1 MQTLYVLLNDM
12 RKRVKRSIARAL
24 VLLIC
29 VLISP
34 LLTACGTLQNIH
46 VEHTVHTAAPENAC
60 AKAYRLAQKRQREIK
75 KNQNNTSTKDL
86 ETTAKYWKTV
96 AQQCPGRLS
105 ESIVYSTQAQWEMLS
120 KKNSDENSNNVSN
133 KSENGNGT
141 ETETGNENGNGNEI
155 SENTKTTTAQQ
166 MEHDSYANLIEV
178 INHYKNFKWT
188 HQPLAQAA
196 EAEDKLAFILQT
208 LAARK
213 DQNIALEYSDMASTN
228 AQTLMRAAGEGT
240 DLRKKVYDIPQEA
253 LESGKTHDSAS
264 GKDLPIAAIAYMD
277 CAREEL
283 DAFNQVIVIEEN
295 KTKSAAKSN
304 NNEAGYEYSA
314 VQANNVFKDAIIKLI
329 TSRLLRAYAF
339 GYPTDSNLILK

>member
-12 RKRVKRSIARAL
+12 RKQVKRSIARAL

-60 AKAYRLAQKRQREIK
+60 AKAYRLAQKKQREIK
-75 KNQNNTSTKDL
+75 KNQNNTSIKNF
-86 ETTAKYWKTV
+86 ETAAKYWKTV

-105 ESIVYSTQAQWEMLS
+105 ESIIYSTQAQWEMLS
-120 KKNSDENSNNVSN
+120 KKNSNENSNNVSN
-133 KSENGNGT
+133 KS
-141 ETETGNENGNGNEI
+141 GNES

-213 DQNIALEYSDMASTN
+213 EQNITLEYSDMASTN
-228 AQTLMRAAGEGT
+228 AQTLMRVAGEGT
-240 DLRKKVYDIPQEA
+240 DLRKKVYNIPQEA
-253 LESGKTHDSAS
+253 LESGKTHDSTS
-264 GKDLPIAAIAYMD
+264 GKDLPITAIAYMD

-283 DAFNQVIVIEEN
+283 AAFNQIITITSKNNNASEN
-295 KTKSAAKSN
+295 NVTAKSDDN
-304 NNEAGYEYSA
+304 DSVMRAQQTLKNAI
-314 VQANNVFKDAIIKLI
+314 VQLI
-329 TSRLLRAYAF
+329 TSRLLRAYEL
-339 GYPTDSNLILK
+339 GYPTDTKLILK

>member
-1 MQTLYVLLNDM
+1 M
-12 RKRVKRSIARAL
+12 RKQVKRSIARAL

-60 AKAYRLAQKRQREIK
+60 AKAYRLAQKKQREIK
-75 KNQNNTSTKDL
+75 KNQNNTSIKNFGTA
-86 ETTAKYWKTV
+86 AKYWKTV

-105 ESIVYSTQAQWEMLS
+105 ESIIYSTQAQWEMLS
-120 KKNSDENSNNVSN
+120 KKNSNENSNNVSN
-133 KSENGNGT
+133 KS
-141 ETETGNENGNGNEI
+141 GNES

-213 DQNIALEYSDMASTN
+213 EQNITLEYSDMASTN
-228 AQTLMRAAGEGT
+228 AQTLMRVAGEGT
-240 DLRKKVYDIPQEA
+240 DLRKKVYDIPQET
-253 LESGKTHDSAS
+253 LESGKTHDSVS
-264 GKDLPIAAIAYMD
+264 GKDLPITAIAYMD

-283 DAFNQVIVIEEN
+283 AAFNQIITITSKNNNASEN
-295 KTKSAAKSN
+295 NVTAKSDDN
-304 NNEAGYEYSA
+304 DSVMRAQQTLKNAI
-314 VQANNVFKDAIIKLI
+314 VQLI
-329 TSRLLRAYAF
+329 TSRLLRAYEL
-339 GYPTDSNLILK
+339 GYPTDTKLILK

>member
-12 RKRVKRSIARAL
+12 RKQVKRSIARAL

-60 AKAYRLAQKRQREIK
+60 AKAYRLAQKKQREIK
-75 KNQNNTSTKDL
+75 KNQNNTSIKNF
-86 ETTAKYWKTV
+86 ETAAKYWKTV
-96 AQQCPGRLS
+96 ARQCPGRLS
-105 ESIVYSTQAQWEMLS
+105 ESIIYSTQAQWEMLS

-133 KSENGNGT
+133 KS
-141 ETETGNENGNGNEI
+141 GNES

-213 DQNIALEYSDMASTN
+213 EQNIALEYSDMASTN

-240 DLRKKVYDIPQEA
+240 DLRKKVYDIPQET
-253 LESGKTHDSAS
+253 LESGKTHDSVS
-264 GKDLPIAAIAYMD
+264 GKDLPITAIAYMD

-283 DAFNQVIVIEEN
+283 AAFNQIITITSKNNNASEN
-295 KTKSAAKSN
+295 NVTAKSDDN
-304 NNEAGYEYSA
+304 DSVMRAQQTLKNAI
-314 VQANNVFKDAIIKLI
+314 VQLI
-329 TSRLLRAYAF
+329 TSRLLRAYEL
-339 GYPTDSNLILK
+339 GYPTDTKLILK

>member
-12 RKRVKRSIARAL
+12 RKQVKRSIARAL

-60 AKAYRLAQKRQREIK
+60 AKAYRLAQKKQSEIK
-75 KNQNNTSTKDL
+75 KNQNNTSIKDF
-86 ETTAKYWKTV
+86 ETVAKYWKTV

-120 KKNSDENSNNVSN
+120 KKNSNENSNNISN
-133 KSENGNGT
+133 KSGNENGNGT
-141 ETETGNENGNGNEI
+141 ETVNGNES

-178 INHYKNFKWT
+178 INHYKNSKWT

-213 DQNIALEYSDMASTN
+213 EQNIALEYSDMASTN

-264 GKDLPIAAIAYMD
+264 GKDLPITAIAYMD

-283 DAFNQVIVIEEN
+283 DAFNQIITITSKNNNASEN
-295 KTKSAAKSN
+295 NVTTKSDDNDSVIRAQQTLKNAI
-304 NNEAGYEYSA
+304 
-314 VQANNVFKDAIIKLI
+314 VQLI
-329 TSRLLRAYAF
+329 TSRLLRAYEL
-339 GYPTDSNLILK
+339 GYPTDTKLILK

>member
-12 RKRVKRSIARAL
+12 RKQVKRSIARAI

-60 AKAYRLAQKRQREIK
+60 AKAYRLAQKKQSEIK
-75 KNQNNTSTKDL
+75 KNQNNTSIKDF
-86 ETTAKYWKTV
+86 ETAAKYWKTV

-133 KSENGNGT
+133 KS
-141 ETETGNENGNGNEI
+141 GNES

-178 INHYKNFKWT
+178 INHYKNSKWT

-213 DQNIALEYSDMASTN
+213 EQNIALEYSDMASTN

-264 GKDLPIAAIAYMD
+264 GKDLPITAIAYMD

-283 DAFNQVIVIEEN
+283 DAFNQIITITSKNNNASEN
-295 KTKSAAKSN
+295 NVTTKSDDNDSVIRAQQTLKNAI
-304 NNEAGYEYSA
+304 
-314 VQANNVFKDAIIKLI
+314 VQLI
-329 TSRLLRAYAF
+329 TSRLLRAYEL
-339 GYPTDSNLILK
+339 GYPTDMKLILK

>member
-1 MQTLYVLLNDM
+1 MQTLYVLLNDIY
-12 RKRVKRSIARAL
+12 KQVKRSIARAL

-75 KNQNNTSTKDL
+75 KNQNNTSLKDF
-86 ETTAKYWKTV
+86 ETAAKYWKTV

-133 KSENGNGT
+133 KS
-141 ETETGNENGNGNEI
+141 GNES

-213 DQNIALEYSDMASTN
+213 EQNIALEYSDMASTN
-228 AQTLMRAAGEGT
+228 AQTLMRTAGEGT
-240 DLRKKVYDIPQEA
+240 DLRKKVYDIPQET
-253 LESGKTHDSAS
+253 LESGKTHDSVS
-264 GKDLPIAAIAYMD
+264 GKDLPITAIAYMD

-283 DAFNQVIVIEEN
+283 AAFNQIITITSKNNNASEN
-295 KTKSAAKSN
+295 NVTAKSDDN
-304 NNEAGYEYSA
+304 DSVMRAQQTLKNAI
-314 VQANNVFKDAIIKLI
+314 VQLI
-329 TSRLLRAYAF
+329 TSRLLRAYEL
-339 GYPTDSNLILK
+339 GYPTDTKLILK

>member
-1 MQTLYVLLNDM
+1 M
-12 RKRVKRSIARAL
+12 RKQVKRNITRAL

-60 AKAYRLAQKRQREIK
+60 AKAYRLAQKKQREIK
-75 KNQNNTSTKDL
+75 KNKNNTSIKDF
-86 ETTAKYWKTV
+86 EAAAKYWKTV

-120 KKNSDENSNNVSN
+120 KKNSNENSNNISN
-133 KSENGNGT
+133 KSGNENGNGT
-141 ETETGNENGNGNEI
+141 ETGNGNES

-213 DQNIALEYSDMASTN
+213 EQNIALEYSDMASTN

-264 GKDLPIAAIAYMD
+264 GKDLPITAIAYMD

-339 GYPTDSNLILK
+339 GYPADSNLVLK

>member
-1 MQTLYVLLNDM
+1 MQTLYVLLNDIY
-12 RKRVKRSIARAL
+12 KQVKRSIARAL

-75 KNQNNTSTKDL
+75 KNQNNTSLKDF
-86 ETTAKYWKTV
+86 ETAAKYWKTV

-133 KSENGNGT
+133 KS
-141 ETETGNENGNGNEI
+141 GNEN

-213 DQNIALEYSDMASTN
+213 EQNIALEYSDMASTN

-240 DLRKKVYDIPQEA
+240 DLRKKVYDIPQET
-253 LESGKTHDSAS
+253 LESGKTHDSVS
-264 GKDLPIAAIAYMD
+264 GKDLPITAIAYMD

-283 DAFNQVIVIEEN
+283 AAFNQIITITSKNNNASEN
-295 KTKSAAKSN
+295 NVTAKSDDN
-304 NNEAGYEYSA
+304 DSVMRAQQTLKNAI
-314 VQANNVFKDAIIKLI
+314 VQLI
-329 TSRLLRAYAF
+329 TSRLLRAYEL
-339 GYPTDSNLILK
+339 GYPTDTKLILK